1 MNFQTELAQYK
12 KTLNNYCKDRK
23 EQPEIAARANE
34 LLNEMEQANKPAM
47 LSWLVGEGSTLL
59 LMENLRKTSYCGNK
73 GDNSENTLSD
83 FNAFTLL
90 DTVSIYNRRNWAL

>member
-1 MNFQTELAQYK
+1 MNFQAELAQYK

-34 LLNEMEQANKPAM
+34 LLNEMEQANKPSM

-59 LMENLRKTSYCGNK
+59 LMENLRKTSYYGNK
-73 GDNSENTLSD
+73 DNSPRSLCD
-83 FNAFTLL
+83 FNAFALL
-90 DTVSIYNRRNWAL
+90 DTVSGYNKRNWTL